1 MVEKLY
7 RAVASRYGIETILD
21 TPNVSFYAIAS
32 GESILEQQQIL
43 NQALHEIVVKNTNSE
58 VFAFY
63 VDNSTFKIPTE
74 NLFFTLGIRKDM
86 LPKTLEDIPL
96 FTEMI
101 VLHELSHLIEQQNLG
116 GQLEIELND
125 CDKAIGLKIEKR
137 AASMQEDLTH
147 NNQFGAILSNLIR
160 RQNQNNPQN
169 ALRAAMSKTLQDIED
184 AILNG
189 EIDESFYQC

>member
-32 GESILEQQQIL
+32 GKAILEQEQIL
-43 NQALHEIVVKNTNSE
+43 NQALHEIVVKNTDSK

-63 VDNSTFKIPTE
+63 VDNSTFKTPTE
-74 NLFFTLGIRKDM
+74 NLFFALGIRKNM
-86 LPKTLEDIPL
+86 LPKTLEHIPL
-96 FTEMI
+96 LTEMI
-101 VLHELSHLIEQQNLG
+101 VLHELAHLIEQQNLG

-125 CDKAIGLKIEKR
+125 CDKAIGLKIETR
-137 AASMQEDLTH
+137 AASTQEDLTH

-160 RQNQNNPQN
+160 RQNQSNPQN
-169 ALRAAMSKTLQDIED
+169 SLRAAMSKTLQDIED

>member
-21 TPNVSFYAIAS
+21 TPHVSFYAIAS
-32 GESILEQQQIL
+32 GKAILEQEQIL
-43 NQALHEIVVKNTNSE
+43 NQALHEIVVKNTDSE

-63 VDNSTFKIPTE
+63 VDTLNFTIPAE
-74 NLFFTLGIRKDM
+74 NLAFALGIKKDM
-86 LPKTLEDIPL
+86 LPQTLEDIPL
-96 FTEMI
+96 LTEMI
-101 VLHELSHLIEQQNLG
+101 VLHELAHLIEQQNLA

-125 CDKAIGLKIEKR
+125 CDKVIGLKIEKR
-137 AASMQEDLTH
+137 AASMQQDLTH
-147 NNQFGAILSNLIR
+147 NNQFGAILSNLVR
-160 RQNQNNPQN
+160 RQNQNNPQSS
-169 ALRAAMSKTLQDIED
+169 LRAAMSKTLQDIED

>member
-32 GESILEQQQIL
+32 GKAILEQEEIL
-43 NQALHEIVVKNTNSE
+43 NQALHEIVVKNTDSK

-63 VDNSTFKIPTE
+63 VDNSTFKTPAE
-74 NLFFTLGIRKDM
+74 NLFFALGIRKNM
-86 LPKTLEDIPL
+86 LPKTLEHIL
-96 FTEMI
+96 LLTEMI
-101 VLHELSHLIEQQNLG
+101 VLHELAHLIEQQNLG

-125 CDKAIGLKIEKR
+125 CDKAIGLKIETR

-160 RQNQNNPQN
+160 RQNQSNPQN
-169 ALRAAMSKTLQDIED
+169 SLRAAMSKTLQDIED

-189 EIDESFYQC
+189 EIDENFYQC